1 MAKAHS
7 TAEKNDAKFNLPD
20 TTLTSEQI
28 EDLLIKS
35 RIKML
40 LTPNAAFFGNLACR
54 LIFKDGTK
62 WCPTIATDG
71 KYFYYNR
78 NFVAALHDR
87 SEDQLLFGVAHEVL
101 HCVYDHMG
109 RLTRNWERPL
119 TREDFPITEAGF
131 DEYIE
136 YQNTMVR
143 DGQLWNI
150 ANDYVVNNDLIEA
163 NIGQRIDLVEILYD
177 FKYRGM
183 FSEEIYEELV
193 QEAEEN
199 GNVRYLETFDTH
211 LGEYGSPKPGEDG
224 DGGENGPVKMTDE
237 EKEQVRQDMQG
248 AVEQAA
254 RQAGKMP
261 GALGRMIDQ
270 ILNPK
275 LNWRELLA
283 QQIQSVIKSDYTF
296 NRCSRKGQDSGIWL
310 PAMDFDE
317 TIDIT
322 IAFDMSGSIGQQPAN
337 EMISETMAIM
347 SQYTNF
353 KITVMC
359 FDTQVYNVQTFGEHD
374 MDDFS
379 EYEVVGGGGT
389 DFDCVYNYMKEEGI
403 EPKKL
408 VMFTD
413 GYPWDSWGDANY
425 CDTLFIIHG
434 SEAGRHPIAP
444 FGITVPYND

>member
-7 TAEKNDAKFNLPD
+7 TAEKNDAKFNLPE

-78 NFVAALHDR
+78 DFVAALHDR

-136 YQNTMVR
+136 YQNSMVR
-143 DGQLWNI
+143 DSQLWNI

-193 QEAEEN
+193 KEAEEN
-199 GNVRYLETFDTH
+199 GNVRYKKTFDTH
-211 LGEYGSPKPGEDG
+211 LGEYGSPQEGDGED
-224 DGGENGPVKMTDE
+224 GPVKMTDE

-296 NRCSRKGQDSGIWL
+296 NRCSRKGMDSGIWL

-434 SEAGRHPIAP
+434 SDAGRHPIAP

>member
-1 MAKAHS
+1 MTKAHN
-7 TAEKNDAKFNLPD
+7 TADKDQDFKLPE
-20 TTLTSEQI
+20 TSLTSDQV
-28 EDLLIKS
+28 EDLLIKA

-54 LIFKDGTK
+54 LIFKDGTS

-78 NFVAALHDR
+78 DFVAALHDH
-87 SEDQLLFGVAHEVL
+87 SEDQLVFGVAHEVL

-109 RLTRNWERPL
+109 RLTRNWEIPL
-119 TREDFPITEAGF
+119 RRDDFPITEDGF
-131 DEYIE
+131 DEYLE
-136 YQNTMVR
+136 YQNKMVR
-143 DGQLWNI
+143 DSQLWNV

-163 NIGQRIDLVEILYD
+163 GVGEKIDFVDILYD
-177 FKYRGM
+177 FKYRGK
-183 FSEEIYEELV
+183 FSEEIYEELLE
-193 QEAEEN
+193 EAEEN
-199 GNVRYLETFDTH
+199 GNIRYVKTFDTH
-211 LGEYGSPKPGEDG
+211 LGEYGSPESSDEEGQ
-224 DGGENGPVKMTDE
+224 GPVKMTDE
-237 EKEQVRQDMQG
+237 ERQQVSEEFKS
-248 AVEQAA
+248 ATEQAA

-296 NRCSRKGQDSGIWL
+296 NRCSRKGMDSGIWL

-322 IAFDMSGSIGQQPAN
+322 IAFDMSGSISQQPAN
-337 EMISETMAIM
+337 EMISEAIAIM
-347 SQYTNF
+347 GQYTNF
-353 KITVMC
+353 KITVLC
-359 FDTQVYNVQTFGEHD
+359 FDTKVYNVQTFGEHD
-374 MDDFS
+374 MDDFLS
-379 EYEVVGGGGT
+379 YEVAGGGGT
-389 DFDCVYNYMKEEGI
+389 DFDCVFNYLKEEGI

-413 GYPWDSWGDANY
+413 GYPWDSWGDPNY

-434 SEAGRHPIAP
+434 SDPGRHPVAP

>member
-7 TAEKNDAKFNLPD
+7 TAEKNDAKFNLPE

-78 NFVAALHDR
+78 DFVAALHDR

-136 YQNTMVR
+136 YQNSMVR

-211 LGEYGSPKPGEDG
+211 LGEYGSPQEGDGED
-224 DGGENGPVKMTDE
+224 GPVKMTDE

>member
-7 TAEKNDAKFNLPD
+7 TAEKNDAKFNLPE

-163 NIGQRIDLVEILYD
+163 NIGQRIDLVDILYD

-193 QEAEEN
+193 QEAEQN

-211 LGEYGSPKPGEDG
+211 LGEYGSPQEGDGED
-224 DGGENGPVKMTDE
+224 GPVKMTDE

-359 FDTQVYNVQTFGEHD
+359 FDTPVYNVQTFGEHD

>member
-7 TAEKNDAKFNLPD
+7 TAEKNDAKFNLPE

-163 NIGQRIDLVEILYD
+163 NIGQRIDLVDILYD

-211 LGEYGSPKPGEDG
+211 LGEYGSPQEGDGED
-224 DGGENGPVKMTDE
+224 GPVKMTDE

>member
-7 TAEKNDAKFNLPD
+7 TAEKDDAKFNLPE
-20 TTLTSEQI
+20 TNLTSEQI

-78 NFVAALHDR
+78 DFVAALHDH

-143 DGQLWNI
+143 DSQLWNI

-199 GNVRYLETFDTH
+199 GNVRYKQTFDTH
-211 LGEYGSPKPGEDG
+211 LGEYGSPEPGEDG
-224 DGGENGPVKMTDE
+224 DSGENGPVQMSDE

-296 NRCSRKGQDSGIWL
+296 NRCSRKGMDSGIWL

-374 MDDFS
+374 MDDFAD
-379 EYEVVGGGGT
+379 YEVVGGGGT

-408 VMFTD
+408 VLFTD
-413 GYPWDSWGDANY
+413 GFPWDSWGDANY

-434 SEAGRHPIAP
+434 SDAGRHPIAP
-444 FGITVPYND
+444 FGITVPYED

>member
-1 MAKAHS
+1 MSKQHNTAKR
-7 TAEKNDAKFNLPD
+7 NDQEEIQIPETD
-20 TTLTSEQI
+20 LTSAEI
-28 EDLLIKS
+28 EDILIKG

-54 LIFKDGTK
+54 LIFKDATK

-78 NFVAALHDR
+78 DFVAALNNH
-87 SEDQLLFGVAHEVL
+87 SEDQMVFGVAHEVL

-119 TREDFPITEAGF
+119 TREDFPITEEGF
-131 DEYIE
+131 EEYIE
-136 YQNTMVR
+136 YQNKMVR
-143 DGQLWNI
+143 DSNLWNI

-163 NIGQRIDLVEILYD
+163 SVGQKIDMVPILYD
-177 FKYRGM
+177 HKYRGK

-193 QEAEEN
+193 KEAEEN
-199 GNVRYLETFDTH
+199 GNIKYLKTFDTH
-211 LGEYGSPKPGEDG
+211 LGEYGSPQEG
-224 DGGENGPVKMTDE
+224 DGENGPVEMSE
-237 EKEQVRQDMQG
+237 EEREQVRQEMQG

-254 RQAGKMP
+254 RQAGKMG

-296 NRCSRKGQDSGIWL
+296 NRCSRKGTDAGIWL
-310 PAMDFDE
+310 PAMNFDE
-317 TIDIT
+317 TIDIV

-337 EMISETMAIM
+337 EMISETIAIM
-347 SQYTNF
+347 DQYTNF
-353 KITVMC
+353 KVTCLC
-359 FDTQVYNVQTFGEHD
+359 FDTAVYNVQTFGEHNRE
-374 MDDFS
+374 DFRD
-379 EYEVVGGGGT
+379 YEVVGGGGT

-403 EPKKL
+403 QPKKL

-413 GYPWDSWGDANY
+413 GYPWDSWGDEGY

-434 SEAGRHPIAP
+434 SEAGRHPVAP
-444 FGITVPYND
+444 FGITVPYED

>member
-7 TAEKNDAKFNLPD
+7 PAEQKKDFQKLPE

-78 NFVAALHDR
+78 DFVAALHDR

-143 DGQLWNI
+143 DSQLWNI

-163 NIGQRIDLVEILYD
+163 SVGERIDMVEILYD
-177 FKYRGM
+177 FKYRGK

-193 QEAEEN
+193 KEAEEN
-199 GNVRYLETFDTH
+199 GNVRYKKTFDTH
-211 LGEYGSPKPGEDG
+211 LGEYGSPQEGDGED
-224 DGGENGPVKMTDE
+224 GPVKMTDE
-237 EKEQVRQDMQG
+237 EREQVRQEMQG

-254 RQAGKMP
+254 RQAGKLP

-296 NRCSRKGQDSGIWL
+296 NRCSRKGMDSGIWL

>member
-7 TAEKNDAKFNLPD
+7 TAEQDPKDFKLPETD
-20 TTLTSEQI
+20 LTSDQI
-28 EDLLIKS
+28 EDILVKS

-54 LIFKDGTK
+54 LIFKDATK

-78 NFVAALHDR
+78 DFVAALNAH
-87 SEDQLLFGVAHEVL
+87 SEDQMLFGVAHEVL

-143 DGQLWNI
+143 DSQLWNI

-163 NIGQRIDLVEILYD
+163 GVGARIDMVEILYD

-193 QEAEEN
+193 KEAEEN
-199 GNVRYLETFDTH
+199 GNVRCKKTFDTH
-211 LGEYGSPKPGEDG
+211 LGEYGSPQEGDGED
-224 DGGENGPVKMTDE
+224 GPVKMTDE
-237 EKEQVRQDMQG
+237 EREQVRQDMQG

-254 RQAGKMP
+254 RQAGKLP

-389 DFDCVYNYMKEEGI
+389 DFDCVFDYMKEEAI

>member
-1 MAKAHS
+1 
-7 TAEKNDAKFNLPD
+7 
-20 TTLTSEQI
+20 
-28 EDLLIKS
+28 
-35 RIKML
+35 
-40 LTPNAAFFGNLACR
+40 
-54 LIFKDGTK
+54 
-62 WCPTIATDG
+62 
-71 KYFYYNR
+71 
-78 NFVAALHDR
+78 
-87 SEDQLLFGVAHEVL
+87 
-101 HCVYDHMG
+101 MG

-119 TREDFPITEAGF
+119 TREDFRITEAGF

-143 DGQLWNI
+143 DSQLWNI

-163 NIGQRIDLVEILYD
+163 SIGQRIDLVDILYD

-211 LGEYGSPKPGEDG
+211 LGEYGSPQEGDGED
-224 DGGENGPVKMTDE
+224 GPVKMTDE

-254 RQAGKMP
+254 RQAGKMG

-283 QQIQSVIKSDYTF
+283 QQIQSVFKSDYTF

-337 EMISETMAIM
+337 EMISETIAIM
-347 SQYTNF
+347 GQYTNF
-353 KITVMC
+353 KVTVMC
-359 FDTQVYNVQTFGEHD
+359 FDTSVYNVQTFSEHD
-374 MDDFS
+374 MDNFL

-389 DFDCVYNYMKEEGI
+389 DFDCVFNYMKDEGI

>member
-7 TAEKNDAKFNLPD
+7 TAEKNDAKFNLPE

-78 NFVAALHDR
+78 DFVAALHDR

-163 NIGQRIDLVEILYD
+163 NIGQRIDLVDILYD

-211 LGEYGSPKPGEDG
+211 LGEYGSPQEGDGED
-224 DGGENGPVKMTDE
+224 GPVKMTDE

-296 NRCSRKGQDSGIWL
+296 NRCSRKGMDSGIWL

>member
-7 TAEKNDAKFNLPD
+7 TAEKNDAKFNLPE

-163 NIGQRIDLVEILYD
+163 NIGQRIDLVDILYD

-193 QEAEEN
+193 QEAEQN

-211 LGEYGSPKPGEDG
+211 LGEYGSPQEGDGED
-224 DGGENGPVKMTDE
+224 GPVKMTDE

>member
-7 TAEKNDAKFNLPD
+7 TAEKNDAKFNLPE

-78 NFVAALHDR
+78 DFVAALHDR

-136 YQNTMVR
+136 YQNSMVR
-143 DGQLWNI
+143 DSQLWNI

-163 NIGQRIDLVEILYD
+163 NIGQRIDLVDILYD

-211 LGEYGSPKPGEDG
+211 LGEYGSPQEGDGED
-224 DGGENGPVKMTDE
+224 GPVKMTDE

>member
-1 MAKAHS
+1 MAKAHN
-7 TAEKNDAKFNLPD
+7 TAEKNDAKFNLPE

-62 WCPTIATDG
+62 WLPTIATDG

-78 NFVAALHDR
+78 DFVAALHDR
-87 SEDQLLFGVAHEVL
+87 SEDQLLFGMAHEVL

-119 TREDFPITEAGF
+119 KRDDFPITEAGF

-143 DGQLWNI
+143 DSQLWNI

-163 NIGQRIDLVEILYD
+163 NIGERIDLVDILYD

-211 LGEYGSPKPGEDG
+211 LGEYGSPEP
-224 DGGENGPVKMTDE
+224 GENGPVQMTDE
-237 EKEQVRQDMQG
+237 EREQVRQDMQG

-261 GALGRMIDQ
+261 GALGRVIDQ

-296 NRCSRKGQDSGIWL
+296 NRCSRKGMDSGIWL

-434 SEAGRHPIAP
+434 SDAGRHPIAP